1 MQVGVAQVGTMQVG
15 VAQVGTM
22 QVGTAQAVE
31 SIFSDDGFDVVAFED
46 ALRCGDFHWLSFCLL
61 ALCAPSRMSPLG
73 LMWRPSSISTVSLPP
88 RSICLLSATSRD

>member
-22 QVGTAQAVE
+22 QASIAQVGVAQVGTAQVGTAQAVE

-46 ALRCGDFHWLSFCLL
+46 ALRCGDFHC
-61 ALCAPSRMSPLG
+61 G
-73 LMWRPSSISTVSLPP
+73 SLDV
-88 RSICLLSATSRD
+88 CG